1 MEDQVRH
8 VRAVDVF
15 NSFLWDFLII
25 DLRPSDQYETNHIDR
40 AESCPTGSDTTKQF
54 EYHEQ
59 KDTVIL
65 YDADGEV
72 CNSPPDSATTE
83 NQLHAQKIIRRFIC
97 SDTVSVWLLQGGF
110 ASFEAA
116 YPFMSTRHEL
126 YDPYLCYPQ
135 EIVPNLFLG
144 SQASAGEIKV
154 QVNVLLC
161 CELCV
166 CGCVMCVCVCVFR
179 FCNGDRKGT
188 CSFAR
193 E

>member
-1 MEDQVRH
+1 
-8 VRAVDVF
+8 
-15 NSFLWDFLII
+15 
-25 DLRPSDQYETNHIDR
+25 
-40 AESCPTGSDTTKQF
+40 
-54 EYHEQ
+54 
-59 KDTVIL
+59 
-65 YDADGEV
+65 
-72 CNSPPDSATTE
+72 
-83 NQLHAQKIIRRFIC
+83 
-97 SDTVSVWLLQGGF
+97 
-110 ASFEAA
+110 
-116 YPFMSTRHEL
+116 MSTRHEL